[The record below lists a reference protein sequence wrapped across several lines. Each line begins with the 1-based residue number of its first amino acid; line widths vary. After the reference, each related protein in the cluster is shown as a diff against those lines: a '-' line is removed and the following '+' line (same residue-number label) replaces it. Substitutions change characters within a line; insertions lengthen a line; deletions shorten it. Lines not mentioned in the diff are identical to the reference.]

1 MAQTDSFILS
11 DEIHPIDIVES
22 VAAHH
27 DWEFDRLADDQIAM
41 VVEGQWRSY
50 SLTLAWSARDEV
62 LRLVCTFDM
71 DPPADRMTTLHE
83 LLNLA
88 NDQVW
93 DGGFTFWGEQRLMV
107 WRYGLV
113 LSGEA
118 VAGPEQV
125 DRMIRA
131 AIDASERFYPAFQM
145 ACWGN
150 APASEALNIAIAGA
164 YGRA

>member
-1 MAQTDSFILS
+1 MAQLDHYIHSE
-11 DEIHPIDIVES
+11 EIHPIDIAET
-22 VAAHH
+22 VATHH
-27 DWEFDRLADDQIAM
+27 AWDFDRLADDQIAM
-41 VVEGQWRSY
+41 TVEGQWRSY
-50 SLTLAWSARDEV
+50 SLTLAWSPREEV
-62 LRLVCTFDM
+62 LRLVCSFDM
-71 DPPADRMTTLHE
+71 DPPEARLGALYE
-83 LLNLA
+83 VLNLA
-88 NDQVW
+88 NDAVW